1 MTTLAANTPRDREIG
16 DIGSYPIIAND
27 TVYDGAAVGDN
38 GSGYARPL
46 VAGDPFLGF
55 CYSKCDNEGGAAA
68 AKYVDVWKRG
78 AVKLSV
84 SGAAITD
91 VGRPVYATDDNT
103 FVFAGPGP
111 SGSTFIGRV
120 VRYVSSGVVIVEF
133 DAQRMKEQLIDC
145 AFGFKATAAATTGD
159 WVTTWTP
166 GFAGRVVKTYFV
178 GEVVGTAYA
187 GVVNLEIGTTDLTGG
202 AITLT
207 TTTGLAKASVA
218 TGTAITAG
226 NAFTATDTISVE
238 ITSNTTDAAGSGTI
252 HVVLGR

>member
-16 DIGSYPIIAND
+16 DIGSYPIIASD
-27 TVYDGAAVGDN
+27 IIYDGAAVGDN

-55 CYSKCDNEGGAAA
+55 CYSQCDNSSGSAG

-84 SGAAITD
+84 SGAVITD
-91 VGRPVYATDDNT
+91 VGRPVYATDDNA
-103 FVFAGPGP
+103 FVLAGPTA
-111 SGSTFIGRV
+111 STFIGRI
-120 VRYVSSGVVIVEF
+120 VRFVSSGVVIVEF
-133 DAQRMKEQLIDC
+133 DAQNLKEQLIDVS
-145 AFGFKATAAATTGD
+145 FGFKATAAATTGD

-187 GVVNLEIGTTDLTGG
+187 GSINLEIGTTNLTGG
-202 AITLT
+202 VITLT
-207 TTTGLAKASVA
+207 TTTGLAKGSVA
-218 TGTAITAG
+218 AGSAITAD
-226 NAFTATDTISVE
+226 NSFTATDTLSVE